1 MISLPRFYDP
11 KAIATLR
18 VERASLV
25 TSEAGKAKK
34 AHAVRPASE
43 DRERVAVFGIDVQIG
58 FCHPEGSLF
67 VPGAVEDTARALE
80 FFYPRVDRITTL
92 IFSLDTHHVH
102 QIFHPA
108 YWLDDKGEHPAP
120 FTPITLADVK
130 AGRFAPLR
138 DREAALEYV
147 ERLESAKKFV
157 ATIWPYHTLL
167 GGVSHALMPSVMELA
182 LFHAILR
189 DAPTI
194 FEVKGQEPRTEN
206 YSVLSPE
213 VTELRGER
221 VGAFNEA
228 LFRTLMS
235 HDRVYVF
242 GQAKS
247 HCVLSTLRDMQD
259 HIERVDRSLARK
271 VYVLADCMSPVPAPP
286 IRPLPPALDFPAVA
300 ERGLEDLARRGMN
313 VVTTREGHA
322 FG

>member
-1 MISLPRFYDP
+1 MLSMPHFYDR
-11 KAIATLR
+11 ASITSLR
-18 VERASLV
+18 VERAALV
-25 TSEAGKAKK
+25 TKEAERLKK
-34 AHAVRPASE
+34 QTGARPSSR

-80 FFYPRVDRITTL
+80 FFYPRLDRVTTL
-92 IFSLDTHHVH
+92 VFSLDTHRVH

-108 YWLDDKGEHPAP
+108 HWVDAKGEHPAP
-120 FTPITLADVK
+120 FTPITASDVK
-130 AGRFAPLR
+130 SGRFVPVR
-138 DREAALEYV
+138 DHEAALEYV
-147 ERLESAKKFV
+147 ERLEKTNKYV
-157 ATIWPYHTLL
+157 LTIWPYHTLL
-167 GGVSHALMPSVMELA
+167 GGVSHALVPSVMELA
-182 LFHAILR
+182 LFHSVLR
-189 DAPTI
+189 DAPTL

-247 HCVLSTLRDMQD
+247 HCVLSTLRDMQE
-259 HIERVDRSLARK
+259 HIERTDRSLARK
-271 VYVLADCMSPVPAPP
+271 VYVLADCMSPVQAPP
-286 IRPLPPALDFPAVA
+286 VQPLPAELDFPAVA
-300 ERGLEDLARRGMN
+300 ARGLEDLGRRGMN
-313 VVTTREGHA
+313 IVTTREGHA